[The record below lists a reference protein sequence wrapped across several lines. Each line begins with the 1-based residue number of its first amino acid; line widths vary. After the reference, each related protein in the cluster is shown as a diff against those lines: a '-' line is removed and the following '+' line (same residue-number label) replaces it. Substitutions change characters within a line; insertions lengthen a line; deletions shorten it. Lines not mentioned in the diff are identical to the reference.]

1 MTIDVPE
8 APRLRRRRRSSAGR
22 IGEIDGL
29 RGISLTLVVVFHLFG
44 HGRVSGGVDVFLTIS
59 GFLLVMSLGRALQ
72 RERPLGI
79 VARWGRT
86 FVRLAP
92 PATLVLLT
100 VTVMS
105 YTVLSPWTRG
115 QTLVEVVSTALYVE
129 NWQLIASQLSYD
141 AAGPETSPLQHFWS
155 LSVQAQFFLL
165 FPLAVGVLTLIAR
178 TTRARLIIFW
188 SLLTVAT
195 ACSFAYAT
203 SANLHDPVAAY
214 FDTRA
219 RFWELGIGGL
229 VAGLIIIGWSLP
241 KVIRAVAG
249 WLGLAMIIGSGFI
262 FDGGTSYPGPAALL
276 PVGGAILVLLSANGG
291 RASTSPL
298 LNSRPLRFLDSISY
312 ELYLWHWP
320 ILIVFLTV
328 KQRDAVGW
336 RGAAV
341 VLAVSL
347 AATALTRLVL
357 ARPTAWTNRADARRT
372 IAFAIVAIIAAAAP
386 AAIIQ
391 SARTVSAATTTLD
404 TCAGAAALDPERP
417 ECANVETR
425 GAPVPALDL
434 LVDDQP
440 DRPDCYARWGD
451 DEVRMCAL
459 GPRSDYDKRLLVVGD
474 SHGHALTDAYAGVA
488 ESLGWRLDVASRAG
502 CQWVSRAAPDRSGP
516 SSVQEECGHWRTA
529 INGYAASGDYDAIVT
544 TASTNSWF
552 EPVPDGMTRMEF
564 HTELILDAWASRP
577 SADVPILAIRDNP
590 VFPESMV
597 DCLADRDAIARGE
610 CSLPRE
616 DAIRGTGLYDAIEQ
630 TPNAHLIDLM
640 DYECG
645 PTRCDM
651 VVGGIIVT
659 RDGNHLTRTY
669 AETLRPYLEREL
681 VAAFDGR

>member
-1 MTIDVPE
+1 MITDVPE
-8 APRLRRRRRSSAGR
+8 APRLRRRRRASSGR

-72 RERPLGI
+72 RERALGI
-79 VARWGRT
+79 VSRWGRT

-92 PATLVLLT
+92 PATLVLLA

-115 QTLVEVVSTALYVE
+115 QNLVEVVSTALYVE
-129 NWQLIASQLSYD
+129 NWQLIASQLSYG

-178 TTRARLIIFW
+178 TTRARVIAFW
-188 SLLTVAT
+188 SLLAVAT

-203 SANLHDPVAAY
+203 YANFHDPVAAY
-214 FDTRA
+214 FHTGA

-229 VAGLIIIGWSLP
+229 AAGAIVVGWSLP
-241 KVIRAVAG
+241 KVLKAFAG

-262 FDGGTSYPGPAALL
+262 IDGGTSYPGPAALL
-276 PVGGAILVLLSANGG
+276 PVGGAVLVILSANAG
-291 RASTSPL
+291 RMSATPL
-298 LNSRPLRFLDSISY
+298 LSSRPLRFLDSISY

-328 KQRDAVGW
+328 KQRDEIGW

-341 VLAVSL
+341 VLAVSVV
-347 AATALTRLVL
+347 ATALTRLSL
-357 ARPTAWTNRADARRT
+357 ARPIAWTNRADARRT
-372 IAFAIVAIIAAAAP
+372 IAFAIIAVVVAATP
-386 AAIIQ
+386 AAVIQ
-391 SARTVSAATTTLD
+391 SARTVAATTATLD
-404 TCAGAAALDPERP
+404 TCAGAAALDPERT
-417 ECANVETR
+417 ECANAGTG

-434 LVDDQP
+434 LLDDQP
-440 DRPDCYARWGD
+440 SRPDCYARWGE

-459 GPRSDYDKRLLVVGD
+459 GPRSGYDKRLLVVGD
-474 SHGHALTDAYAGVA
+474 SHSQALTDVYAAVA

-502 CQWVSRAAPDRSGP
+502 CQWVSSAAPDRSGP
-516 SSVQEECGHWRTA
+516 SSVQEECANWRTA

-552 EPVPDGMTRMEF
+552 EPVPEGMTRVEF
-564 HTELILDAWASRP
+564 HTELILDAWASRA
-577 SADVPILAIRDNP
+577 STGVPILAIRDNP
-590 VFPESMV
+590 VFPDSMV
-597 DCLADRDAIARGE
+597 DCLADRGAIERGE

-616 DAIRGTGLYDAIEQ
+616 DAIRGTGLYDAIAQ
-630 TPNAHLIDLM
+630 TPNAHLIDLI

-645 PTRCDM
+645 PARCDM
-651 VVGGIIVT
+651 VVGGVIVT
-659 RDGNHLTRTY
+659 RDGEHLTRTY

-681 VAAFDGR
+681 VAALDST